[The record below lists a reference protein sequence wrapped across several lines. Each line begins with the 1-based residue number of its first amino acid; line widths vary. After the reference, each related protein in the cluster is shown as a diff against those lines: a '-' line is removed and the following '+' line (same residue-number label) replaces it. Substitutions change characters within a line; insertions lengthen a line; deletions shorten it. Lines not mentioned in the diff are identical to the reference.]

1 MHAGQ
6 LKVDVATVREL
17 VDQQFPQWR
26 ELQVTAVPA
35 QGTENS
41 LFWLGERMV
50 ARLPL
55 KPADVSDVR
64 SWLQHEAEA
73 AHRLRALP

>member
-26 ELQVTAVPA
+26 ELPVTAVPA
-35 QGTENS
+35 QGTENA
-41 LFWLGERMV
+41 LFWLSERMV
-50 ARLPL
+50 ARSRSSRRMCL
-55 KPADVSDVR
+55 KSAPGCGTRPKPHDC
-64 SWLQHEAEA
+64 W
-73 AHRLRALP
+73 